1 MILLDTSDD
10 DVSRCMVN
18 DAGESVCAHITVLHW
33 SRGRVPIFRF
43 STPELTGHL
52 SEGSFVRNGVV
63 QIPKFDANPNPMP
76 TFRTNDTSD
85 K

>member
-1 MILLDTSDD
+1 VILLDTSDD

-33 SRGRVPIFRF
+33 SRGRVPHAPPYFGLAPP
-43 STPELTGHL
+43 SLQVTCPKGHL
-52 SEGSFVRNGVV
+52 SEMVLCRFRNLTLTLTLCLYV
-63 QIPKFDANPNPMP
+63 
-76 TFRTNDTSD
+76 SD